1 MKNNEQNGSAAKH
14 NQFVSLASL
23 AGPATVSPAKSNARI
38 LLLKPPY
45 FTPWTPPLGIAI
57 LKAFLTQHGY
67 SVTCFDFNIDPE
79 LWGMHHNYFSALQQF
94 DRTIL
99 NDGYSKLWWILNA
112 HLLAYFN
119 RATRAEIAELL
130 DIILPLYGIRASRS
144 VSSTLL
150 PLVENYFKRLDEI
163 ASKIDFS
170 SYDVVGTSTYTTSL
184 GSSLW
189 LLRKAKEQSGNI
201 KTVMGGGAFADDLA
215 LGSDNLEIL
224 LRDYPFI
231 DHVVLGEGEMLFLQ
245 LLNGSLAH
253 KRLISLADL
262 KGATLDMKDVPV
274 PDFSDLDL
282 ENYYHLT
289 IEGARSCPFQCS
301 FCSETIQWGEYRKKP
316 FELLAE
322 QVVGLSRQ
330 YGIREFFMGDSLMNP
345 YLIPFASEL
354 LKRNANVL
362 YDGYL
367 RADRPVTHKKH
378 VSAWAA
384 SGLFRVRLG
393 IESAA
398 PNVLKSMDK
407 KTTPEVIAQ
416 VLKTLAA
423 AGIRTTTYWI
433 VGFPGETE
441 ADFQETCEFIRQNHK
456 YIYELEAHPYY
467 YYPYGQVGSR
477 LYQCKELYPEQVTN
491 LTHFKVWE
499 VVDANPN
506 RDVRYQRLKR
516 ICALASELGIPNI
529 YTMAERYAAEDR
541 WRNLHPAAIEVYPGT
556 HTERTPA
563 IAVKELPFL
572 SNVITSHA
580 GKSIC
585 FHCAVAKPLDRDLL
599 IKAFAKL
606 FEYHQI
612 LRMRLDDDR
621 YVLSSEQTDIVAT
634 AVREMQS
641 LSEESYRE
649 LIADLSPSHG
659 LSLRLGLLRHEAS
672 TDVLLCG
679 HPGIFDPASMA
690 YLMEDLCRIY
700 EQMESGKKIS
710 LPRSDRTYSDAASM
724 LPTSDARYNQPAEG
738 ILKLKHKST
747 IPMEASLITPEL
759 MARVVQSAS
768 SAIAAA
774 GCTSF
779 AVLAEPRIFVRELA
793 GVTGVLS
800 SLQLHRA
807 KLTQLEDLEPE
818 IESIK
823 SELALSRGNNTDP
836 DELSS
841 APVLINLEYLVK
853 SPWLG
858 EDIWKPQGFVIHPS
872 VHPCRYEVEIL
883 IVARPEGIQVQVLHQ
898 EMPGSEELAGRIG
911 TEFAAQMCSMIQ
923 CSRKVNEAEQFWSAE
938 FGPPLPERKPVTTDF
953 ADHIGNLSIISCDLD
968 GCGAGI
974 MESGAPDHVSLLA
987 VYAMVLARAT
997 GQNFVDVAVKM
1008 PGSKQQLLPVR
1019 FVVEDGVTFA
1029 QFRQVVQE
1037 TLARTL
1043 KHGQYSRAVLNRF
1056 TTPEIVRYGF
1066 LIVSEDGWHTDACE
1080 HVLESSLALALVLN
1094 EQSRETYLIHTES
1107 FGTDK
1112 SVSIRNWLSTLLRT
1126 LERNENADLEDL
1138 FLAPEISTAIEVT
1151 IQTPELEE
1159 NFHF

>member
-1 MKNNEQNGSAAKH
+1 
-14 NQFVSLASL
+14 
-23 AGPATVSPAKSNARI
+23 
-38 LLLKPPY
+38 
-45 FTPWTPPLGIAI
+45 
-57 LKAFLTQHGY
+57 
-67 SVTCFDFNIDPE
+67 
-79 LWGMHHNYFSALQQF
+79 
-94 DRTIL
+94 
-99 NDGYSKLWWILNA
+99 
-112 HLLAYFN
+112 
-119 RATRAEIAELL
+119 
-130 DIILPLYGIRASRS
+130 
-144 VSSTLL
+144 
-150 PLVENYFKRLDEI
+150 
-163 ASKIDFS
+163 
-170 SYDVVGTSTYTTSL
+170 
-184 GSSLW
+184 
-189 LLRKAKEQSGNI
+189 
-201 KTVMGGGAFADDLA
+201 MGGGAFADDLA

-262 KGATLDMKDVPV
+262 NGATLNMKDVPV

-322 QVVGLSRQ
+322 QVVHLSRQ

-354 LKRNANVL
+354 LKRDANVL

-407 KTTPEVIAQ
+407 KTTPEVIAE

-467 YYPYGQVGSR
+467 FYPYGQVGSR

-499 VVDANPN
+499 VIDANPN

-556 HTERTPA
+556 HTERMPA
-563 IAVKELPFL
+563 TAVKELPFL

-580 GKSIC
+580 GRSIC

-621 YVLSSEQTDIVAT
+621 YVLSSEQTDIFAT

-641 LSEESYRE
+641 FSEESYRE
-649 LIADLSPSHG
+649 LISDLSPSHG
-659 LSLRLGLLRHEAS
+659 LALRLGLLRHEAS

-679 HPGIFDPASMA
+679 HPGIVDPDSMA
-690 YLMEDLCRIY
+690 HLMEDLCRIY

-710 LPRSDRTYSDAASM
+710 LPRTDRTYSDAASM
-724 LPTSDARYNQPAEG
+724 LQTSGAHYNHPAEG
-738 ILKLKHKST
+738 ILKLKQKST

-759 MARVVQSAS
+759 VARVVQSAS

-779 AVLAEPRIFVRELA
+779 AVLAGPRIFVPELA

-807 KLTQLEDLEPE
+807 KFTELEDLEPE
-818 IESIK
+818 IESIR
-823 SELALSRGNNTDP
+823 SGLALSRSNKTDQ
-836 DELSS
+836 DEVPS
-841 APVLINLEYLVK
+841 ARVLVNLEYLVK
-853 SPWLG
+853 SPWPG
-858 EDIWKPQGFVIHPS
+858 GDIWKPQGFVIHPS
-872 VHPCRYEVEIL
+872 VYPYRYEVEIL

-911 TEFAAQMCSMIQ
+911 TEFVAQMCSMIQ
-923 CSRKVNEAEQFWSAE
+923 YSRKVNEAEQFWSAE
-938 FGPPLPERKPVTTDF
+938 FGPPLPERQPVTTDF
-953 ADHIGNLSIISCDLD
+953 AGHMDHLSTISCDLD

-997 GQNFVDVAVKM
+997 GQNFVDVAVKT

-1019 FVVEDGVTFA
+1019 FTVEDGVTFTR
-1029 QFRQVVQE
+1029 FRQVVQE
-1037 TLARTL
+1037 TLAEAL
-1043 KHGQYSRAVLNRF
+1043 KHGQYSRAVLKRF

-1066 LIVSEDGWHTDACE
+1066 LIISEDGWHTDACE
-1080 HVLESSLALALVLN
+1080 YILESSLALVLVLN
-1094 EQSRETYLIHTES
+1094 EQSRETCLIHTES

-1112 SVSIRNWLSTLLRT
+1112 SVSISNWLSTLLRT

-1138 FLAPEISTAIEVT
+1138 FLAPEISTAIEVM